1 MTGWQQYSDIII
13 QFTLYPSSEMAVL
26 RRPVS
31 QRRQARRRDS
41 IKVRG
46 PASKSSKYST
56 FKRINTSRG
65 TNPQN
70 MVVHRGIGLPDKF
83 RTRLV
88 WNQAIALTGFSS
100 AITQV
105 YSVRMNGPFDPQA
118 ALGGT
123 QLSIMT
129 CLLACIVRTLS
140 RALRLVLHSVLRL
153 LALLAMGLMSLV
165 LSVADLQEL

>member
-1 MTGWQQYSDIII
+1 
-13 QFTLYPSSEMAVL
+13 
-26 RRPVS
+26 
-31 QRRQARRRDS
+31 
-41 IKVRG
+41 
-46 PASKSSKYST
+46 
-56 FKRINTSRG
+56 
-65 TNPQN
+65 

-88 WNQAIALTGFSS
+88 WNQAIALTRFSS

-123 QLSIMT
+123 QPQYYDM
-129 CLLACIVRTLS
+129 LASMYSSYTLS
-140 RALRLVLHSVLRL
+140 RALRLVLHLVLRL

-165 LSVADLQEL
+165 LSVAELQEL

>member
-26 RRPVS
+26 RRPVLNAV
-31 QRRQARRRDS
+31 RLVVDS

-100 AITQV
+100 AITR
-105 YSVRMNGPFDPQA
+105 S
-118 ALGGT
+118 T
-123 QLSIMT
+123 Q
-129 CLLACIVRTLS
+129 CA
-140 RALRLVLHSVLRL
+140 
-153 LALLAMGLMSLV
+153 
-165 LSVADLQEL
+165 